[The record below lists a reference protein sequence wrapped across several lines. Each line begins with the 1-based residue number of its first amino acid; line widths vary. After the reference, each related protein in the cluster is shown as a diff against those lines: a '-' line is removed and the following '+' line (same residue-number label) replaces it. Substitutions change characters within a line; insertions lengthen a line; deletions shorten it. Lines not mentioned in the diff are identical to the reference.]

1 MLEHLASTKRD
12 EIRRPTDDA
21 EGLILEAWAQGF
33 MVGTLVFMAAITVA
47 NMRRH
52 VLLHKLILAE
62 VRKASSAISFSCFL
76 ASTNQQSGSSGHV
89 CTYS

>member
-1 MLEHLASTKRD
+1 MAIMLEYLKPSKRD
-12 EIRRPTDDA
+12 ETIHRPTDDP

-62 VRKASSAISFSCFL
+62 VRK
-76 ASTNQQSGSSGHV
+76 NHP
-89 CTYS
+89 